1 MTKLVKILFIF
12 SITTVLFGCSTNSST
27 KESKK
32 ERKIENQIGVKEVA
46 FYAIAKDFEFSE
58 YGLKEMTIHAIDCD
72 SDLTGLICEELKSL
86 VEVGHFLFRN
96 EDFIERTD
104 SSYKIIDGEILLAGI
119 HRPGIL
125 KYSINNDSGEFI
137 SELSF
142 LLKDQ
147 EIVVFIK
154 GIVH

>member
-1 MTKLVKILFIF
+1 MRQ
-12 SITTVLFGCSTNSST
+12 N
-27 KESKK
+27 
-32 ERKIENQIGVKEVA
+32 
-46 FYAIAKDFEFSE
+46 
-58 YGLKEMTIHAIDCD
+58 
-72 SDLTGLICEELKSL
+72 
-86 VEVGHFLFRN
+86 RN